1 MRGPPK
7 ADTIVSILEREPK
20 PLTLHAAE
28 ALAELERIV
37 TKALTKDR
45 EERYQTV
52 KDMAIDLRRLSGRRL
67 ETFKLATP

>member
-1 MRGPPK
+1 LRATQSGHNCFNPG
-7 ADTIVSILEREPK
+7 EPK

-45 EERYQTV
+45 EESYQI